1 MMRAMRLRAGYL
13 ALLLLPWWQSLAF
26 AQCAPAPDSAYFFR
40 NLAELRAEA
49 KLAEN
54 RPFYEGLLSDRFVAT
69 ALKGKPQAKQEF
81 IDSELGADRAAPHD
95 RYYAVRNFRL
105 VEHRKGLAVANY
117 LLVEGETESW
127 RREVYEVESGK
138 WRLAAVEPGSPENE
152 LQAQSASVDAR

>member
-1 MMRAMRLRAGYL
+1 MRSRPCLV
-13 ALLLLPWWQSLAF
+13 LLISVCWQPPTW

-49 KLAEN
+49 KLAED
-54 RPFYEGLLSDRFVAT
+54 RSFYEGLLSEHFVTKDREGKALPKRAFIAKELAADHAAT
-69 ALKGKPQAKQEF
+69 
-81 IDSELGADRAAPHD
+81 

-117 LLVEGETESW
+117 LLVEGDTESW
-127 RREVYEVESGK
+127 RREVYEVEGGK
-138 WRLAAVEPGSPENE
+138 WRLAAIEAGTPESE

>member
-1 MMRAMRLRAGYL
+1 MRSRLSL
-13 ALLLLPWWQSLAF
+13 MLLISLCWHSPSR

-49 KLAEN
+49 KLAED
-54 RPFYEGLLSDRFVAT
+54 RSFYEGLLSEHFVTTDRAGK
-69 ALKGKPQAKQEF
+69 ALPKRAF
-81 IDSELGADRAAPHD
+81 IDRELASDHAAT

-127 RREVYEVESGK
+127 RREVYEVEGGK
-138 WRLAAVEPGSPENE
+138 WRLAAIEAGTPERE
-152 LQAQSASVDAR
+152 LQAQSASVEAR